1 MNYLSIF
8 HFLVVGKKIIGIVFS
23 VKNVLFNL
31 LQCAVDDVTISVFEL
46 NIKMDKQGH
55 YYTFTM
61 VIALMLGEVNNLD
74 FLIQV
79 LINLILIHLLIK
91 SVENMHGIIIFI
103 RKVRHKISK

>member
-1 MNYLSIF
+1 MFYSICCSVPSMMLQYLYS
-8 HFLVVGKKIIGIVFS
+8 
-23 VKNVLFNL
+23 
-31 LQCAVDDVTISVFEL
+31 EL
-46 NIKMDKQGH
+46 NLKMDKQGH
-55 YYTFTM
+55 SYAFTM